1 MHEFDSWVIKSK
13 GKAVFRE
20 NKGDKVRPDISF
32 RQNLEKT
39 RRREDEK
46 TRRREDEMG
55 ETRFLGK
62 KGKARADIRF
72 RRNIGDTRGRD
83 GEIVRR
89 RDG

>member
-46 TRRREDEMG
+46 TRRREDEK
-55 ETRFLGK
+55 T
-62 KGKARADIRF
+62 
-72 RRNIGDTRGRD
+72 
-83 GEIVRR
+83 RR
-89 RDG
+89 REDEKTRRREDEKTRWGKRGF

>member
-46 TRRREDEMG
+46 TRRREDEKTRRREDEMG

-72 RRNIGDTRGRD
+72 R
-83 GEIVRR
+83 
-89 RDG
+89 

>member
-46 TRRREDEMG
+46 TRRREDEKTRRREDEKTGWLEG
-55 ETRFLGK
+55 EKRFLGK
-62 KGKARADIRF
+62 KGKTRAEIRF
-72 RRNIGDTRGRD
+72 R
-83 GEIVRR
+83 
-89 RDG
+89 

>member
-46 TRRREDEMG
+46 TRRREDEKTGWLEG
-55 ETRFLGK
+55 EKRFLGK
-62 KGKARADIRF
+62 KGKTRADIRF
-72 RRNIGDTRGRD
+72 R
-83 GEIVRR
+83 
-89 RDG
+89 